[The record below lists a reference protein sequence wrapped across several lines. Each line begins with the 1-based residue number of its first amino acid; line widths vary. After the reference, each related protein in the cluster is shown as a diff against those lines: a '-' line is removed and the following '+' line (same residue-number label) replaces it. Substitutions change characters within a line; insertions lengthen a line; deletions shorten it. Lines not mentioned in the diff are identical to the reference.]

1 MSVAIENLNELA
13 TEDVRQEVALIAELL
28 QEKAPTIDVRRGVLH
43 DLLLLYSATFAAKN
57 QVEQDRLRKS
67 SSINAILA
75 DPTLADDTIVDNIA
89 SNYRVTRQGGTVAGG
104 AVTVVLDRLRD
115 LTIAVGSEFDSQ
127 GKKFVTE
134 QVFTGR
140 ANESS
145 VVAGTDRLMIDRG
158 DGTYSFQITVAASEP
173 GEASQLLKGTALVPR
188 VLPLG
193 FVIAQAAE
201 DFIGGLDSEDN
212 KTLVERLAFGLT
224 SKSMAD
230 RFSMSATL
238 RDKFSS
244 VVHDSI
250 IGFGDAE
257 MLRDRHTIWPSSLGG
272 KGDWYIQTQSLYRTN
287 GATKSATLVEKT
299 GDGYGIWQMTFD
311 RDEYPGFYSLSIEP
325 LDNDDTVGEFEITG
339 MTRGYDVT
347 ELESNDGFVPEI
359 KTAEEAAFSRFQTV
373 IVKFKDS
380 IKSTSGLTVASSTD
394 EYTISVLAMP
404 LIAEIQDYVLERSV
418 RNVTGDVLVRAP
430 VPALLSFS
438 CKIELIPGQAEPDT
452 TLITDDLVRLV
463 NNYGFLGRLPIS
475 ALLDVVHNHITDD
488 AAVVSPRMLAKLL
501 FPDGSFRWLQDAE
514 LLEIQY
520 EPALM
525 TTSRT
530 TMFFLDPANVSIDVV
545 TADIA
550 AVI

>member
-1 MSVAIENLNELA
+1 MSIAIENLNDLSV
-13 TEDVRQEVALIAELL
+13 EDVRQELALLAELL

-43 DLLLLYSATFAAKN
+43 DLLLLYSATFGAKN
-57 QVEQDRLRKS
+57 QVEQDRLRLS

-89 SNYRVTRQGGTVAGG
+89 SNYRVTRQGGTLAGG
-104 AVTVVLDRLRD
+104 AVTIIVDRLKD

-127 GKKFVTE
+127 GKKFITE

-145 VVAGTDRLMIDRG
+145 VVASTDRLMTDRG
-158 DGTYSFQITVAASEP
+158 DGTYSFQIVVAAVEP
-173 GEASQLLKGTALVPR
+173 GVASQLLKGTALVPR
-188 VLPLG
+188 VIPLG
-193 FVIAQAAE
+193 FLIAQAAE
-201 DFIGGLDSEDN
+201 DFIGGLDAEDN
-212 KTLVERLAFGLT
+212 KALVERFAFGLT
-224 SKSMAD
+224 SKSMSD
-230 RFSMSATL
+230 RFSMAATL
-238 RDKFSS
+238 REKFTP

-257 MLRDRHTIWPSSLGG
+257 MLRDRHTIWPSSMGG

-287 GATKSATLVEKT
+287 GATKEATLVEKT

-311 RDEYPGFYSLSIEP
+311 RDEYPGFYTLSIQP
-325 LDNDDTVGEFEITG
+325 LENDDIAGEFAITEL
-339 MTRGYDVT
+339 TRGYDVT
-347 ELESNDGFVPEI
+347 KLSSNDGFVPEI
-359 KTAEEAAFSRFQTV
+359 KSAEEAAFSRFQTV

-380 IKSTSGLTVASSTD
+380 IKSTSGLTEMESTA
-394 EYTISVLAMP
+394 EYSISVLAMP
-404 LIAEIQDYVLERSV
+404 LIAEVQDYVLERNV
-418 RNVTGDVLVRAP
+418 RNVTGDILVKAP

-452 TLITDDLVRLV
+452 TLIIDDLVKLV

-475 ALLDVVHNHITDD
+475 ALLDVVHNHVTDD
-488 AAVVSPRMLAKLL
+488 AAVVTPRLLAKLL
-501 FPDGSFRWLQDAE
+501 FPDGSFRWLQNSE
-514 LLEIQY
+514 LLEIPY
-520 EPALM
+520 EPELM

-530 TMFFLDPANVSIDVV
+530 AMFFLDPASVSVDVV
-545 TADIA
+545 TADVA